1 MNIEEYK
8 FIKVKVEDGLGIVT
22 LDNPPVNVLNLEVL
36 REIEDIMSEM
46 EEDEEAKAVVI
57 TGAGTYAFCAGA
69 DIKMIQKLDPSKAEG
84 IVRFGHRV
92 FNKVE
97 NLSKPVIAAING
109 LSLGGGNE
117 LCMACDIRISS
128 DRARFSQ
135 PEVGL
140 GLIPAWGGT
149 QRMARLIGKAKAKE
163 LIFTGEMITAQ
174 EALRIGLV
182 NKVVPDGEELRASMD
197 IARRITT
204 RSAPLAVMA
213 AKKAINEGL
222 QKQSLEEALEV
233 EVNFIKDIAE
243 SEDLREGLE
252 AFFSKRSPRFKGR

>member
-1 MNIEEYK
+1 MGEYE
-8 FIKVKVEDGLGIVT
+8 FLRVKKEGGVGIIT
-22 LDNPPVNVLNLEVL
+22 LDNPPVNVLNLKVL
-36 REIEDIMSEM
+36 DELEDAIEGMS
-46 EEDEEAKAVVI
+46 EDEEVKAVVI
-57 TGAGTYAFCAGA
+57 TGAGTYAFSAGA
-69 DIKMIQKLDPSKAEG
+69 DVKMIKELDPKEAESV
-84 IVRFGHRV
+84 VRLGHRV

-135 PEVGL
+135 PEVSL

-182 NKVVPDGEELRASMD
+182 NKVVPDGEELRAATD
-197 IARRITT
+197 IARRIAM
-204 RSAPLAVMA
+204 RSAPLAVRA
-213 AKKAINEGL
+213 AKRAINEGL
-222 QKQSLEEALEV
+222 QKPSFDEALEV
-233 EVNFIKDIAE
+233 EVDSIREIAD
-243 SEDLREGLE
+243 SEDLREGIE
-252 AFFSKRSPRFKGR
+252 AFLSKRNPKFKGK